1 MPLCGAAQADAGAC
15 GADSRVGTVAV
26 TAGPGSD
33 PYRLSGPVF
42 LTGPYNGAP
51 YGLAIVVPAK
61 AGPFDLGTVVVR
73 QALTVDPLDAHVTA
87 RMGESRVFEVDG
99 SLVRTVPGQIPAV
112 VAGVPVRLRTVD
124 ITLDRP
130 GFSLNPT
137 SCAEKRVASSVLSL
151 AGSLAEPS
159 VRFQVADCAALGF
172 EPKLSLRLQGKTN
185 RSAYPA
191 LTATLKARQGD
202 ANIGKAV
209 VTLPKT
215 QFLEQSHIRTI
226 CTRVQWAAE
235 SWPESGGLRLR
246 QSLEPAARQAA

>member
-1 MPLCGAAQADAGAC
+1 MA
-15 GADSRVGTVAV
+15 VA
-26 TAGPGSD
+26 AGPGSD

-87 RMGESRVFEVDG
+87 RMGESRVFEADG
-99 SLVRTVPGQIPAV
+99 SLVRTVPGQIRRWS
-112 VAGVPVRLRTVD
+112 AGCRCGCGRPTS
-124 ITLDRP
+124 LDRP

-151 AGSLAEPS
+151 AGALAEPS

-172 EPKLSLRLQGKTN
+172 EPKLSLRLRG
-185 RSAYPA
+185 RP
-191 LTATLKARQGD
+191 TA
-202 ANIGKAV
+202 
-209 VTLPKT
+209 PP
-215 QFLEQSHIRTI
+215 
-226 CTRVQWAAE
+226 TR
-235 SWPESGGLRLR
+235 R
-246 QSLEPAARQAA
+246 